1 MIKGYGVEKTRILER
16 MYYYEKI
23 IHYSVG
29 SSDPVCSSTTDV
41 LCRRTNHPTNRR
53 TGRGEGEE
61 GNENLPEIEPTHI
74 NGPAGDNN

>member
-29 SSDPVCSSTTDV
+29 SSDPVCSSTQM
-41 LCRRTNHPTNRR
+41 CFAEEPT
-53 TGRGEGEE
+53 TPPTVEQGEGDEQIPPV
-61 GNENLPEIEPTHI
+61 NPASVD
-74 NGPAGDNN
+74 GPAGDNN